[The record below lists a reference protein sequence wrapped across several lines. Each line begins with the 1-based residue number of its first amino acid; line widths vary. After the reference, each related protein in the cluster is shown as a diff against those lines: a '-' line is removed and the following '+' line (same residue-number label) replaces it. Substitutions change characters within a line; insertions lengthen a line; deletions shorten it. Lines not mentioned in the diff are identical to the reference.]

1 MARKRVI
8 VIASVAVAAVAA
20 GVVGATLVL
29 PKANDTKAMC
39 AEFTDAVGLYPGNK
53 VQLLGI
59 EVGGVTAVTNKADYV
74 QVDFTVSKDLDLPAD
89 VGAVTYSQSIVTD
102 RHVEL
107 TKPYSGGPKFTGSQ
121 CIKLDSTKT
130 PLGISETFAAAD
142 KLIDTLL
149 DTGEGKDPSHS
160 PGAQAINDTLRVVS
174 HSLQGTGP
182 ELNQTL
188 RDLVTILG
196 DPHELDAGARRL
208 IDNGEL
214 LTSSLLANWG
224 NVATALV
231 TLPGSL
237 AMIEGLADGFGSA
250 LHHLAH
256 ALPILV
262 DALNRF
268 APRVYHNI
276 TDKLIPW
283 VRDILNAYTPNIVGM
298 INSWPQFANWA
309 ADTYEPAWGTH
320 NVTYLPPQVAVSPSQ
335 QSAICGILR
344 ERKTPGSEAA
354 CAPGTASDPVTLG
367 LTDLILGNA
376 LQGSES

>member
-1 MARKRVI
+1 MTKKRI
-8 VIASVAVAAVAA
+8 IIAVAVTVAVVAV
-20 GVVGATLVL
+20 GVIGATLL
-29 PKANDTKAMC
+29 WPKIDDSKAMC
-39 AEFTDAVGLYPGNK
+39 AEFTDGVGLYPGNK

-59 EVGGVTAVTNKADYV
+59 DVGVVTAVTNKPDYV
-74 QVDFTVSKDLDLPAD
+74 KVDFTVSKDVDLPAD
-89 VGAVTYSQSIVTD
+89 VGAVTFSQSIVTD

-130 PLGISETFAAAD
+130 PLGISETFSAAD
-142 KLIDTLL
+142 HLIDTLL
-149 DTGEGKDPSHS
+149 GTEAGQDPSKS
-160 PGAQAINDTLRVVS
+160 SGAQAINDTLAVVS
-174 HSLQGTGP
+174 KSLEGTGP
-182 ELNQTL
+182 GLNQTL

-196 DPHELDAGARRL
+196 DPHELDDGARQL
-208 IDNGEL
+208 VDNGEL
-214 LTSSLLANWG
+214 LTSTLLANWG

-237 AMIEGLADGFGSA
+237 AMIQGLADGFGSA

-268 APRVYHNI
+268 APRVYNNI
-276 TDKLIPW
+276 TDKLVPF
-283 VRDILNAYTPNIVGM
+283 VRDVLNAYTPNIVGS
-298 INSWPQFANWA
+298 INSLPQLTNWLH
-309 ADTYEPAWGTH
+309 DQYYPAMGTH
-320 NVTYLPPQVAVSPSQ
+320 NVTYLPPQVAVSPPQ
-335 QSAICGILR
+335 ASAICSVLR
-344 ERKTPGSEAA
+344 ERKTPGSDAA

-376 LQGSES
+376 LS

>member
-1 MARKRVI
+1 MSKKRV
-8 VIASVAVAAVAA
+8 VVALAVALAVVVA
-20 GVVGATLVL
+20 GVVGAKLVL
-29 PKANDTKAMC
+29 PKIDDSRALC

-59 EVGGVTAVTNKADYV
+59 EVGGVTAVTNKPDYV
-74 QVDFTVSKDLDLPAD
+74 QVDFTVPKDLDLPAD

-107 TKPYSGGPKFTGSQ
+107 TKAYSGGPKFSGQQ
-121 CIKLDSTKT
+121 CIKLESTKT

-142 KLIDTLL
+142 KLVDTLL
-149 DTGEGKDPSHS
+149 NTPEGKDPSKS

-174 HSLQGTGP
+174 RSLDGTGP

-188 RDLVTILG
+188 RDLVTIIG
-196 DPHELDAGARRL
+196 DPHQADADLRQL

-214 LTSSLLANWG
+214 LTSTLLQNWG
-224 NVATALV
+224 NVATVLV

-283 VRDILNAYTPNIVGM
+283 VRDILNAYTPNIVGS
-298 INSWPQFANWA
+298 INALPQLTNWM
-309 ADTYEPAWGTH
+309 ADSYESSWGTH
-320 NVTYLPPQVAVSPSQ
+320 NVPYLPPQVSVSPPQ
-335 QSAICGILR
+335 ASAICSVLR
-344 ERKTPGSEAA
+344 EKNTPGSEAA

-376 LQGSES
+376 LS

>member
-1 MARKRVI
+1 MTRKRLF
-8 VIASVAVAAVAA
+8 VAVVVAAALIAA
-20 GVVGATLVL
+20 GVTGAKLAL
-29 PKANDTKAMC
+29 PKMNDTKALC

-59 EVGGVTAVTNKADYV
+59 EVGGVTAVTNKPDFV
-74 QVDFTVSKDLDLPAD
+74 QVDFTVPKDLDLPAD

-121 CIKLDSTKT
+121 CIKLESTKT

-142 KLIDTLL
+142 KLVDNLL
-149 DTGEGKDPSHS
+149 DAPPGTDPSKS

-174 HSLQGTGP
+174 RSLEGTGT

-188 RDLVTILG
+188 RDLVTIIG
-196 DPHELDAGARRL
+196 DPHLADAHTRELV
-208 IDNGEL
+208 DNGEL
-214 LTSSLLANWG
+214 LTSSLLQNWG

-250 LHHLAH
+250 LHDLAH

-283 VRDILNAYTPNIVGM
+283 LRDILNAYTPNIVGT
-298 INSWPQFANWA
+298 INSWSQFSNWVT
-309 ADTYEPAWGTH
+309 DTVPPSWGTH
-320 NVTYLPPQVAVSPSQ
+320 NVPYLPPQVAVSPPQ
-335 QSAICGILR
+335 VSAICSVLR

-376 LQGSES
+376 LS

>member
-1 MARKRVI
+1 MTRKRV
-8 VIASVAVAAVAA
+8 VIAVVVAVALIAA
-20 GVVGATLVL
+20 GVTGAKLVL
-29 PKANDTKAMC
+29 PKMDDTKAMC

-59 EVGGVTAVTNKADYV
+59 EVGGVTAVTNKPDFV
-74 QVDFTVSKDLDLPAD
+74 QVDFTVPKDLDLPAD

-121 CIKLDSTKT
+121 CIKLESTKT

-142 KLIDTLL
+142 NLVDTLL
-149 DTGEGKDPSHS
+149 DTPPGTDPSKS

-174 HSLQGTGP
+174 RSLEGTGT

-188 RDLVTILG
+188 RDLVTIIG
-196 DPHELDAGARRL
+196 DPNLADAHTRELV
-208 IDNGEL
+208 DNGEL
-214 LTSSLLANWG
+214 LTSTLLQNWG

-250 LHHLAH
+250 LHDLAH

-283 VRDILNAYTPNIVGM
+283 VRDILNAYTPNIVGT
-298 INSWPQFANWA
+298 INSWPQFTNWL
-309 ADTYEPAWGTH
+309 ADTVEPSWGTH
-320 NVTYLPPQVAVSPSQ
+320 HVPYVPPQVSVSPPQ
-335 QSAICGILR
+335 VSAICGVLR
-344 ERKTPGSEAA
+344 ERHTPGSEAA

-376 LQGSES
+376 LS